1 MWRCWASRCE
11 RRKRHKCPLQGN
23 DVESRKKTTHRDSER
38 VDGWSA
44 LTELQMQVTLNVGVW
59 LNDGLWSLQRKVRIE
74 TNPEKS
80 VLFICDFKGSER
92 LTEISRCVRSVSS
105 TNQFLTCII
114 LPDLLEAGS
123 FDQKHILYTQIQRTT
138 Y

>member
-1 MWRCWASRCE
+1 MWRYWASRFE
-11 RRKRHKCPLQGN
+11 RRKRHKCPLQGS
-23 DVESRKKTTHRDSER
+23 DVQSRKKTTHRDRER

-44 LTELQMQVTLNVGVW
+44 LTELQLQETLNVGVW
-59 LNDGLWSLQRKVRIE
+59 LNNGLWSLQRKVRNG

-92 LTEISRCVRSVSS
+92 LTEISRCVRSLSS
-105 TNQFLTCII
+105 TNQFLTSII

-123 FDQKHILYTQIQRTT
+123 FDQKHMLCTQIQKTT